1 MIEDTSRL
9 VGPDDAGAGLFGG
22 ARALAV
28 DIGGT
33 KFAAAIVT
41 GDGEIVVSRRQDTPR
56 STDPDVLFDAL
67 AKAIDATLEA
77 AGLGLGDGGLAPAI
91 GVGTAAPLDL
101 ISGTVSPVN
110 IPGWRSFPLRDR
122 LSERYGVPV
131 GMIGDAVA
139 VAVAE
144 HWKGAARGHR
154 NVLGM
159 VVSTGVG
166 GGLILDGRAVT
177 GSTGNAGH
185 IGHISVDPAGP
196 ACVCGGIGCLEAIS
210 SGTSLAAWAVAN
222 GFAGGDGSARA
233 VADAAE
239 RGEAVAVQA
248 FRRSG
253 EALGLAIA
261 GAVTLLDLDLVVIG
275 GGVAA
280 AGPLLFEPLERAYTR
295 YAALGF
301 AAKPRVVPAQ
311 LGSAA
316 GLVGAAAVVLAPDAY
331 WPSDSPA

>member
-1 MIEDTSRL
+1 MHSTDGNL
-9 VGPDDAGAGLFGG
+9 
-22 ARALAV
+22 ALAV

-33 KFAAAIVT
+33 KFAAAIV
-41 GDGEIVVSRRQDTPR
+41 DSAGEVVVTHRVSTPR
-56 STDPDVLFDAL
+56 STDPDEVFAALGQAVDGTL
-67 AKAIDATLEA
+67 AKA
-77 AGLGLGDGGLAPAI
+77 GLSIGSTALRSAI

-101 ISGTVSPVN
+101 ELGTVSPVN

-122 LSERYGVPV
+122 LSQRYEVPV

-139 VAVAE
+139 VAVGE

-166 GGLILDGRAVT
+166 GGLIIDGRAVT
-177 GSTGNAGH
+177 GATGNAGH
-185 IGHISVDPAGP
+185 IGHISVDAAGP

-210 SGTSLAAWAVAN
+210 SGPKLTAWAVAQ
-222 GFAGGDGSARA
+222 GFDGGDGTALSVATAANGGDEIALAAFHRA
-233 VADAAE
+233 
-239 RGEAVAVQA
+239 
-248 FRRSG
+248 G

-275 GGVAA
+275 GGVAQ
-280 AGPLLFEPLERAYTR
+280 AGELLFRPLAAAYSR

-301 AAKPRVVPAQ
+301 AAKPRVVPAA
-311 LGSAA
+311 LGGTA
-316 GLVGAAAVVLAPDAY
+316 GLIGAAAVVLAPDAY
-331 WPSDSPA
+331 WPADPAAQR

>member
-1 MIEDTSRL
+1 MTEQL
-9 VGPDDAGAGLFGG
+9 
-22 ARALAV
+22 ALAV

-33 KFAAAIVT
+33 KFAAAVVN
-41 GDGEIVVSRRQDTPR
+41 GDGDVQVTRRMSTPR
-56 STDPDVLFDAL
+56 STDPHVLFDAL
-67 AKAIDATLEA
+67 ASAIDATLNDS
-77 AGLGLGDGGLAPAI
+77 GLTLRGDALTPAI

-101 ISGTVSPVN
+101 TDGTVSPVN
-110 IPGWRSFPLRDR
+110 IPGWRSFPLRGR

-144 HWKGAARGHR
+144 HWKGAARGHD

-166 GGLILDGRAVT
+166 GGLVLAGRAVS

-185 IGHISVDPAGP
+185 IGHISVDPVGP
-196 ACVCGGIGCLEAIS
+196 ECVCGGIGCLEAIS
-210 SGTSLAAWAVAN
+210 SGPRLAAWAADH
-222 GFAGGDGSARA
+222 GFSTGDGTAESVAAAAR
-233 VADAAE
+233 
-239 RGEAVAVQA
+239 RGESVAVQA
-248 FRRSG
+248 FQRSG
-253 EALGLAIA
+253 AALGLAIA

-280 AGPLLFEPLERAYTR
+280 AGPLLFDPLQLAYTR

-301 AAKPRVVPAQ
+301 AARPRVVPAQ
-311 LGSAA
+311 LGGAA
-316 GLVGAAAVVLAPDAY
+316 GLIGAAAVVLAPDAY
-331 WPSDSPA
+331 WPGGDTAPVPGSGR